1 MLVCSSSV
9 DDELLLERVLLLL
22 DVEFSSSELLV
33 LSEDD
38 KDSDELL
45 EEILLEEGSLEDTE
59 LSELTFSLE
68 LELVEDVCVTVLPSF
83 VFVTVFTATFVAPSA
98 KTTDITANGVMNGGV
113 RYAILIAPFLN
124 NIYIAILKYI

>member
-45 EEILLEEGSLEDTE
+45 EETLLEEGSLEDTE
-59 LSELTFSLE
+59 LSELTFS

>member
-9 DDELLLERVLLLL
+9 EDELLLERVLLL
-22 DVEFSSSELLV
+22 DVGFSSSELLV